1 MIIPENFKTHY
12 RKILGEKKAEVFFE
26 YCQKPLKKCLRV
38 NPLKYNKPD
47 FEKFSVEKNWKISP
61 VPWCETGYFLDR
73 EKEDRSPLGNVA
85 EHLLGGIYIQEAS
98 SMLPITALFHG
109 HNLEN
114 SEAENFLE
122 FSGKVVCDVASA
134 PGSKTTQL
142 AGEMRGKGMLVSNEL
157 STSRLKALYSNIER
171 CGVENVLLTNYDG
184 ENLCN
189 LLPETFD
196 FLLLDA
202 PCTGEGTIRKNKN
215 ALENWTELDAPRM
228 GNLQKKLIRAAFS
241 SLKKGGE
248 MVYSTCTLARAENE
262 EVIEFLQQEF
272 PDQVEILSLYDL
284 FKGAEKATT
293 PEGFLCIWPE
303 IFDSEGFFVAKIRKK
318 ICDSN
323 RDTSSPEILY
333 KNIKNFPFEKLS
345 QSETNQVIAFFR
357 KQWGYEISGK
367 KSDIERVFWK
377 RENTIWVFPEN
388 SEIIFSQVKCDR
400 IGIPLV
406 DTHKKGWR
414 TRYEAC
420 SALGKF
426 FTQNTV
432 EISAEQFEKIYKGE
446 DLKFPEFSEEKGEK
460 ICIYKNF
467 PVAIGK
473 VTKGKWKNA
482 LPRVLIRTE
491 AKG

>member
-1 MIIPENFKTHY
+1 
-12 RKILGEKKAEVFFE
+12 
-26 YCQKPLKKCLRV
+26 
-38 NPLKYNKPD
+38 
-47 FEKFSVEKNWKISP
+47 
-61 VPWCETGYFLDR
+61 
-73 EKEDRSPLGNVA
+73 
-85 EHLLGGIYIQEAS
+85 
-98 SMLPITALFHG
+98 
-109 HNLEN
+109 
-114 SEAENFLE
+114 
-122 FSGKVVCDVASA
+122 VASA

-142 AGEMRGKGMLVSNEL
+142 AAEMQGQGILVSNEL

-202 PCTGEGTIRKNKN
+202 PCTGEGTIRKNSD

-241 SLKKGGE
+241 SLKEGGE

-262 EVIEFLQQEF
+262 EVVEFLQEEF
-272 PDQVEILSLYDL
+272 PHQVEILSLKDL
-284 FKGAEKATT
+284 FIGAEKATT

-318 ICDSN
+318 QKN
-323 RDTSSPEILY
+323 KSSQKRNERSGILAQ
-333 KNIKNFPFEKLS
+333 NIKNFPFEKVS
-345 QSETNQVIAFFR
+345 QSETNQVNKFF
-357 KQWGYEISGK
+357 KEQWGCDINNHK
-367 KSDIERVFWK
+367 IFSDKILWK
-377 RENTIWVFPEN
+377 RDNTIWAFPKN
-388 SEIIFSQVKCDR
+388 SEEIFSRVKCDR

-420 SALGKF
+420 SALGKN
-426 FTQNTV
+426 FTTNIY
-432 EISAEQFEKIYKGE
+432 EISGESFQKIYAGE
-446 DLKFPEFSEEKGEK
+446 DLKIDLTNGE
-460 ICIYKNF
+460 CLCVYKKF

-473 VTKGKWKNA
+473 ITKGKWKNA

-491 AKG
+491 ARG